1 MEWEVDIG
9 SAKPADKMIFEC
21 LDGSFGCIYTV
32 VMWFNELYGYVFA
45 ETILFDRRG
54 RLVIR
59 DIECWCVSVCCQCF
73 YNHAEGVHDVFTFGG
88 FDRDGKDVVGV
99 VIVGD
104 KDELLAVQRT
114 DWEVAGAVGVECS
127 MLFVR

>member
-1 MEWEVDIG
+1 
-9 SAKPADKMIFEC
+9 MIFKC

-32 VMWFNELYGYVFA
+32 VVWFNKLHGYVFA
-45 ETILFDRRG
+45 ETILFDSGG

-59 DIECWCVSVCCQCF
+59 DVECRCVSLCRQCF
-73 YNHAEGVHDVFTFGG
+73 YYHAEGIHDVLTFGG
-88 FDRDGKDVVGV
+88 FDRDGKNVVGV

-104 KDELLAVQRT
+104 KDELLAVQST
-114 DWEVAGAVGVECS
+114 DWEVAGAVGVECA